1 MEDVIRVCKSTLYSF
16 RVDFSPLFFLTGT
29 YRGAASYYGVIICM
43 VFNNKAVSSDSSS
56 SSHQFICNVLPQ
68 LHFDL
73 MLI

>member
-1 MEDVIRVCKSTLYSF
+1 MEDVDLHTLITLYSF
-16 RVDFSPLFFLTGT
+16 RVDFSPLFLLTGT
-29 YRGAASYYGVIICM
+29 YRDAASYYGVIICM
-43 VFNNKAVSSDSSS
+43 VFNDKAVSSDSSS